1 MNDELL
7 EKSGPET
14 FGSSE
19 RCLHGAEHA
28 HMVVHQTV
36 RWFDSTVVREMNV
49 EVLMEQDLAPL
60 SIIFVPD
67 PPIKVPN
74 KEVTAPPRYPHLSPP

>member
-19 RCLHGAEHA
+19 GCFHGAEHA
-28 HMVVHQTV
+28 HLVVHEMV

-67 PPIKVPN
+67 PPIRVPN
-74 KEVTAPPRYPHLSPP
+74 KEVTAPPRHPHLSPP